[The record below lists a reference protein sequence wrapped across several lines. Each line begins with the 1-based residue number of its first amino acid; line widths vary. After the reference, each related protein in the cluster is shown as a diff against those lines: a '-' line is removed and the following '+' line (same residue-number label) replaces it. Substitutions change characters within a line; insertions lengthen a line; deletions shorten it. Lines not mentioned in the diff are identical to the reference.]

1 MHSVLFMNARSQH
14 EHNKLR
20 SNSFLFL
27 YHLPTA
33 PINNNN
39 IFTTTPPTLTG
50 WCFFWHSCFQPRH
63 FQLGCHRRNQFCKWL
78 GAVGIVFIVFLFSR
92 LELCALSLLLLL
104 LMSFCIVHASVLFM
118 LVVSI
123 NKTNLGLT
131 HFFFCSIYHRTLSST
146 TTYSLLLLLLSQ
158 YAMFQ
163 NASAFNQDISEW
175 VVTNGINFVSGL
187 GLFESCWWCCFHV
200 LSSVHC
206 LCCCYPWW
214 VSILFMHS
222 ILFIVVVSMNKTN

>member
-104 LMSFCIVHASVLFM
+104 LMSFCIVHAFC
-118 LVVSI
+118 I
-123 NKTNLGLT
+123 IHGRCQHRQNKLKSDK
-131 HFFFCSIYHRTLSST
+131 F
-146 TTYSLLLLLLSQ
+146 LLLFHSPSHPIINNNIS
-158 YAMFQ
+158 ATTPPTFT
-163 NASAFNQDISEW
+163 ASY
-175 VVTNGINFVSGL
+175 V
-187 GLFESCWWCCFHV
+187 
-200 LSSVHC
+200 
-206 LCCCYPWW
+206 
-214 VSILFMHS
+214 
-222 ILFIVVVSMNKTN
+222 